1 MDYGEIL
8 TKAWKIIW
16 KYKILWL
23 FGIFASC
30 SSRGSGS
37 SFQISNDLPPSA
49 YYTFNNTE
57 AWIMVAIGIAVLLLA
72 LFIIIL
78 VVAVSTFGRVALIQG
93 TVQADK
99 DENAQI
105 TFGGLFNSMKPFF
118 WRVLGVNILIGLGF
132 FVIIMAIVFIV
143 VIGSVFTLGLALFCL
158 IPLICMLIPVFWV
171 LLTFVEMANVAIVVD
186 DLSIT
191 DGIRRGWD
199 VFRDHLG
206 EMLLMGLILIAGGF
220 IVSMILAIPFIATMF
235 PLMFGVMALAL
246 GNSTPLANGAVV
258 IAGLCCVSYLPILI
272 ILGGIVRAYLSA
284 AWTLTY
290 LRLTEGVPVAEP
302 VQHLPDLA
310 QPLDAPPED
319 TEDDDN
325 DLLPDD
331 F

>member
-1 MDYGEIL
+1 
-8 TKAWKIIW
+8 
-16 KYKILWL
+16 
-23 FGIFASC
+23 
-30 SSRGSGS
+30 
-37 SFQISNDLPPSA
+37 
-49 YYTFNNTE
+49 
-57 AWIMVAIGIAVLLLA
+57 
-72 LFIIIL
+72 
-78 VVAVSTFGRVALIQG
+78 
-93 TVQADK
+93 
-99 DENAQI
+99 
-105 TFGGLFNSMKPFF
+105 
-118 WRVLGVNILIGLGF
+118 
-132 FVIIMAIVFIV
+132 
-143 VIGSVFTLGLALFCL
+143 
-158 IPLICMLIPVFWV
+158 MLIPVFWV
-171 LLTFVEMANVAIVVD
+171 LLTFVEMANIAIVVE

-206 EMLLMGLILIAGGF
+206 EMILMGLILIAGGF

-290 LRLTEGVPVAEP
+290 LRLTEGVPAAEP

-310 QPLDAPPED
+310 QPLESPPED